1 MQTPE
6 PEGKWE
12 PSVASLTLG
21 HRHRHSTGAG
31 RPRGTR
37 DREEGQETPLADD
50 PRTGDKTQR
59 GRAEWHGVGGG
70 GEACSSESPLPS

>member
-6 PEGKWE
+6 PEGNWE
-12 PSVASLTLG
+12 RSAASLTLG

-37 DREEGQETPLADD
+37 DTGGGTGTPLTDD
-50 PRTGDKTQR
+50 PRGLATRRSGGT
-59 GRAEWHGVGGG
+59 GVGG
-70 GEACSSESPLPS
+70 EAYSSESPLPS

>member
-6 PEGKWE
+6 AEENWE
-12 PSVASLTLG
+12 RSAASLTLG

-37 DREEGQETPLADD
+37 DTGGGTGDPAQDD
-50 PRTGDKTQR
+50 PRGLATKRSGAGLSGTWGR
-59 GRAEWHGVGGG
+59 G
-70 GEACSSESPLPS
+70 L

>member
-12 PSVASLTLG
+12 RSTASLTLG
-21 HRHRHSTGAG
+21 HRRRSSTGAG

-37 DREEGQETPLADD
+37 DREEGQGTSLADD
-50 PRTGDKTQR
+50 PKDWRQ
-59 GRAEWHGVGGG
+59 
-70 GEACSSESPLPS
+70 EAAGQG